1 MNTLFAPRLWAKPA
15 QAAPTNKV
23 LIENLTAR
31 RVVVEP
37 KLAGATSDLVL
48 GPFEARELSC
58 EAAEQLKIADWER
71 QSLLCVTPCSANNT
85 AQDWCGLLLNLMVWI
100 TAIAL
105 PVSVLLN
112 AWIWLTSG
120 AAFATASDT
129 FSTALIGITT
139 ATILLSAALRRLND
153 LLQAVVKSCTFALT
167 ILIGFGLTAIPL
179 ALWLVASRAGG
190 QKPNPSDVF
199 MHFLQW
205 YFMGLASVLPA
216 IMYFLFYRQKVRSLR
231 ESFLRNIVRLNPNIY
246 TISDAEAQ
254 YGARVDDVYGAD
266 DSPRSVIGTHLPIL
280 ISTVLIAL
288 GWVIALTPIETAD
301 AVQTLFRPQATAIS
315 FGFLGA
321 YFFALNMIFRRY
333 VRSDLGP
340 KAYNHISMRLLTT
353 VVLVW
358 MVSRIPG
365 LTDSVSALG
374 STGPAAP
381 LLLFAFFIGVVPET
395 AIVALQDTLRG
406 IPPLKNIIPSLEEPL
421 PLTDLDGMT
430 LYDRARLLEEGIEN
444 IENLAHHNFVD
455 LMLWTRLPTSRLV
468 DLVDQAIL
476 YLHVKNPRL
485 DAKNLSAVPTAPTDD
500 LATLRKY
507 GIRTATDLI
516 RAYTEASKQENA
528 HASMLSL
535 LGDASDRQGLSRLDS
550 ILKTLADD
558 DWVAWLRLW
567 HGRTTLGQG
576 MCYLKDVYTY
586 PDDLAIMS

>member
-1 MNTLFAPRLWAKPA
+1 MNTLFASRFWAWPA
-15 QAAPTNKV
+15 QAALAKAV
-23 LIENLTAR
+23 LIENRTAR
-31 RVVVEP
+31 RIVVEP

-48 GPFEARELSC
+48 GPFEVRQLPC
-58 EAAEQLKIADWER
+58 EAAEQLKIAEWER
-71 QSLLCVTPCSANNT
+71 QSLLCMTPCSASNT
-85 AQDWCGLLLNLMVWI
+85 AQDWWGQLLTLMVWI
-100 TAIAL
+100 TALML
-105 PVSVLLN
+105 PVGALLN
-112 AWIWLTSG
+112 AWVRLTSM
-120 AAFATASDT
+120 ATSAPRLDI
-129 FSTALIGITT
+129 FSTAIIGITI
-139 ATILLSAALRRLND
+139 ATIVLAAILGRLND
-153 LLQAVVKSCTFALT
+153 LLQATAKLCTFLLT

-179 ALWLVASRAGG
+179 ALWLVEMRTSGKPPSR
-190 QKPNPSDVF
+190 SDVF

-205 YFMGLASVLPA
+205 YFMGVASVLPA

-246 TISDAEAQ
+246 TIGDAEAQ

-288 GWVIALTPIETAD
+288 GWVITLTPVETSGG
-301 AVQTLFRPQATAIS
+301 VQTLFHPQEKAIS
-315 FGFLGA
+315 FGLLGS

-358 MVSRIPG
+358 MVSCIPG
-365 LTDSVSALG
+365 LADGTSVPGG
-374 STGPAAP
+374 SGPAAP

-395 AIVALQDTLRG
+395 AIVALRDTLRSV
-406 IPPLKNIIPSLEEPL
+406 PPLKNIIPSLEEPL

-485 DAKNLSAVPTAPTDD
+485 DADNLGAAATSPTDD

-516 RAYTEASKQENA
+516 RAYAEASKQESA
-528 HASMLSL
+528 HTSMLSL

-576 MCYLKDVYTY
+576 MCYLKDIYTY
-586 PDDLAIMS
+586 PDDLALAS